1 MMSPLTITSLNL
13 NGIRSAT
20 NKGLIDWITASNF
33 DMICFQELK
42 AAEVDIPSEVRSL
55 PYHQFYHPAEKKGY
69 SGVGILSKQE
79 PVSVQYGIGVDWIDR
94 EGRVLLLDFDDWS
107 LASVYAPS
115 GTSGE
120 QRQEMKYTFLD
131 AFDDFVEKNMAE
143 GKRVIYVGDFNI
155 AHQEI
160 DIHNPVANKKSSG
173 FLPEERKWFGD
184 FLDRGFTDVY
194 RTLNPNLRDVY
205 SWWSFRAG
213 ARGNN
218 KGWRIDYQLASS
230 ALDHTLLEARIETD
244 VVLSDHAPVT
254 CIYEL

>member
-1 MMSPLTITSLNL
+1 MMSPRTITSLNL

-42 AAEVDIPSEVRSL
+42 AAEGDIPSEVRSL

-94 EGRVLLLDFDDWS
+94 EGRVLLLNFGDWS

-115 GTSGE
+115 GTTGE
-120 QRQEMKYTFLD
+120 QRQEMKYAFLD
-131 AFDDFVEKNMAE
+131 AFDGFVKKNKAE

-155 AHQEI
+155 AHQEV

-173 FLPEERKWFGD
+173 FLPEERKWLSD

-194 RTLNPNLRDVY
+194 RTLNPNLKDVY

>member
-20 NKGLIDWITASNF
+20 NKGLIDWITGSNF

-42 AAEVDIPSEVRSL
+42 AAEGDIPSEVRSL

-94 EGRVLLLDFDDWS
+94 EGRVLLLDFGAWS

-115 GTSGE
+115 GTTGE

-131 AFDDFVEKNMAE
+131 AFDDFVEKNKAE

-155 AHQEI
+155 AHREI